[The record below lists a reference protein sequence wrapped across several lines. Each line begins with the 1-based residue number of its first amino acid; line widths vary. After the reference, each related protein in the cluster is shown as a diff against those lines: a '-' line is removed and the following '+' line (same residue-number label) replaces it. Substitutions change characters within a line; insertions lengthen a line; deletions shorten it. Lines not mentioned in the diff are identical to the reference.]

1 MVTWN
6 SVNPD
11 TAKSVKEN
19 GPKMQENTTYTEEI
33 MGNTANDT
41 TNTDVIR
48 DHYWDVSANLDGRHR
63 YLNMPAFTIA
73 GTETDPVLGDG
84 MGGTAYCR
92 TKTAAESPDVQDVQ
106 PFFRNTADIMQ
117 LLGLRA
123 CCTFQ
128 GRTTN
133 GVCTIE
139 YAHNIT
145 SVTRTATGKYDVI
158 FANGLPSENYLM
170 HGGGARKSNVSRQ
183 IVLLTIQGAN
193 AVLGDVKTTA
203 GMAITTLAS
212 DITFGE
218 SASETDVFQGWFF
231 CFGG

>member
-11 TAKSVKEN
+11 PAKSVKEN

-145 SVTRTATGKYDVI
+145 SVTRFGVGEYTVVFDNA
-158 FANGLPSENYLM
+158 LPSENYLM
-170 HGGGARKSNVSRQ
+170 QGGGTRTSTVGSEVVFINIRGKTVAIPDIKTVNGMSIIS
-183 IVLLTIQGAN
+183 LTGINRIEQ
-193 AVLGDVKTTA
+193 T
-203 GMAITTLAS
+203 
-212 DITFGE
+212 DII
-218 SASETDVFQGWFF
+218 QGWFF